1 MGLLLTST
9 EFEVW
14 EPEGDDGL
22 GAPDREGSGERMMG
36 EERPEEMG
44 VWMIAAAPP
53 GRREE
58 ELEVLLEGELCEELG
73 LLGSGWDDDE
83 RLEVRIVRGLLGGGR
98 SKVDIMLGT
107 GEPGLVERLDVL
119 EVLGV

>member
-14 EPEGDDGL
+14 EPEEGL
-22 GAPDREGSGERMMG
+22 GAPDRDGLGEIMMG
-36 EERPEEMG
+36 EERPEDVG
-44 VWMIAAAPP
+44 VWMIAAASP
-53 GRREE
+53 GRWE
-58 ELEVLLEGELCEELG
+58 EVLDVLLDGELCEELG
-73 LLGSGWDDDE
+73 LFGSGWVDDE

-98 SKVDIMLGT
+98 LKEEIMLGT
-107 GEPGLVERLDVL
+107 GEPGLVERLDDL